1 MLSIAIDAGGESYYN
16 YPEIYWGW
24 VMTEIT
30 PAIAETTCGKIE
42 GVFRKGLYIFRG
54 IPFAAPPIGEKRW
67 LPPEPPQPWGGVR
80 QAVEFGST
88 CPQVPMEISLLN
100 PPEQQPQS
108 EDCLYLNIW
117 TPGLDNARRPVM
129 VWIHGG
135 GFTTGSGSWLI
146 YNGRRLASRGDVVV
160 VTINYRLNVFGFIN
174 LKEVT
179 KGKIPATGNE
189 GLLDQVFALQWVR
202 DNISNFG
209 GDPNNV
215 TIFGE
220 SAGGM
225 SVGTLLAMPEA
236 KGLFHK
242 AILQS
247 GAAHHVSSIE
257 RAVKVAE
264 MFLDVAGIKP
274 GEAEKLRSLTTEQLL
289 GTYKEL
295 VARARDP
302 RSGLVDLPL
311 RPVVDGSVLPDMPP
325 RAIASGS
332 ADDVAIMVGTNL
344 DEWKLFALVDAGL
357 AEMDEAKLLRRC
369 QRLIPGT
376 DAAALVEAY
385 RKARARR
392 GQPVTPVDL
401 FTAIQS
407 DRIFRIPAIRLT
419 EAHRGRSRRNYMYL
433 FDWVSPLRDGAL
445 GSCHALEL
453 GFVFGTLDDNFT
465 GSTEEARALSEK
477 MQDAWTSFARS
488 GDPSCPSLG
497 NWKTY
502 DDRRETMMLGKDC
515 RLVDA
520 PYDEE
525 RQAWQNVPDTVLS
538 SF

>member
-1 MLSIAIDAGGESYYN
+1 MAETG
-16 YPEIYWGW
+16 P
-24 VMTEIT
+24 V
-30 PAIAETTCGKIE
+30 IAETTYGKIE
-42 GVFRKGLYIFRG
+42 GVFRKGLHIFRG
-54 IPFAAPPIGEKRW
+54 VPFAAPPVGERRW
-67 LPPEPPQPWGGVR
+67 LPPEPPQPWSGVKP
-80 QAVEFGST
+80 AVTFGPT
-88 CPQVPMEISLLN
+88 CPQVPMEISVLN

-108 EDCLYLNIW
+108 EDCLYLNVW
-117 TPGLDNARRPVM
+117 TPGLDNAKRPVM

-135 GFTTGSGSWLI
+135 GFTTGSGSWLV
-146 YNGRRLASRGDVVV
+146 YNGRRLATRGDVVV

-179 KGKIPATGNE
+179 KGEIPATGNE

-225 SVGTLLAMPEA
+225 SVGTLLAMPRA
-236 KGLFHK
+236 KGLFHR

-247 GAAHHVSSIE
+247 GAGHHVSSLE

-264 MFLDVAGIKP
+264 MFLDILGVRP
-274 GEAEKLRSLTTEQLL
+274 GGAEKLRSLTTEQLL
-289 GTYKEL
+289 EAYKEL
-295 VARARDP
+295 GVRARDP
-302 RSGLVDLPL
+302 KSGLADLPL
-311 RPVVDGSVLPDMPP
+311 RPVVEGSVLPDMPP
-325 RAIASGS
+325 RAIGNGS
-332 ADDVAIMVGTNL
+332 ADDVTIMVGTNL
-344 DEWKLFALVDAGL
+344 DEWKLFALVDARL

-369 QRLIPGT
+369 QRLVPGA
-376 DAAALVEAY
+376 DAAALVETY
-385 RKARARR
+385 RKARAGR

-419 EAHRGRSRRNYMYL
+419 EAHRSRSRRSYMYL

-465 GSTEEARALSEK
+465 GTSEEARTLSEK

-488 GDPSCPSLG
+488 GDPTCPGLG
-497 NWKTY
+497 EWKTY
-502 DDRRETMMLGKDC
+502 GERRETMILGKDC
-515 RLVDA
+515 RLVEA

-525 RQAWQNVPDTVLS
+525 RRAWEKVPDTVLS
-538 SF
+538 AF